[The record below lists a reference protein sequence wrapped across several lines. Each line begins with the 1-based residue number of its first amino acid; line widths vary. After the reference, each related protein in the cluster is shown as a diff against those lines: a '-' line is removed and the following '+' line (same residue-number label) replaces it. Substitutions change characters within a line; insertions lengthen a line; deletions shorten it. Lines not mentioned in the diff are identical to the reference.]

1 MTLVSALNRAA
12 IRVQLPMVLV
22 AVPILAALHGWWI
35 APIIVDS
42 ILAEQPVATVDAAIV
57 AARVVVFV
65 VGLVVT
71 IACAAA
77 AMLLR
82 GSIRHAVEQLQA
94 ATEAVAR
101 GDLQHRIRSTRSDE
115 LGRLAGAIDVMAER
129 LERLEQ
135 SRRRTLACVSH
146 ELRTPL
152 TIIQGHAYTLA
163 RTEQDPARADRLGLV
178 QQEAMR
184 LARLVDDLVHA
195 SSLHAGSARLAI
207 ERCDLAA
214 IVERQAGRFAEEA
227 RERDVTISLSTSRG
241 RILADADPVRFEQV
255 MSNLLSNAV
264 RHAVRGSV
272 VELRVSAARG
282 ADTPH
287 SIVVTNRCRPLDP
300 SIAEQVFEPFVQG
313 DARSGSVGLGLTIVH
328 ALVAA
333 HGGSIGLDVDAA
345 SSGTARF
352 TILLPAPRRPSAIGV
367 LRRPRRGHGIRPIVT
382 VKP

>member
-1 MTLVSALNRAA
+1 
-12 IRVQLPMVLV
+12 
-22 AVPILAALHGWWI
+22 
-35 APIIVDS
+35 
-42 ILAEQPVATVDAAIV
+42 
-57 AARVVVFV
+57 
-65 VGLVVT
+65 
-71 IACAAA
+71 
-77 AMLLR
+77 
-82 GSIRHAVEQLQA
+82 
-94 ATEAVAR
+94 
-101 GDLQHRIRSTRSDE
+101 
-115 LGRLAGAIDVMAER
+115 
-129 LERLEQ
+129 
-135 SRRRTLACVSH
+135 
-146 ELRTPL
+146 
-152 TIIQGHAYTLA
+152 
-163 RTEQDPARADRLGLV
+163 V